1 MPPQKRDR
9 CRYCGVMLPAWR
21 PVAQRPEGAMPLSH
35 LSHDHPDRVG
45 PYIERIR
52 TEDIGT
58 VAAEAYEVIEE
69 WHEVS

>member
-1 MPPQKRDR
+1 
-9 CRYCGVMLPAWR
+9 
-21 PVAQRPEGAMPLSH
+21 MPLSH
-35 LSHDHPDRVG
+35 LSQDHRDRVG

-69 WHEVS
+69 WDDAS

>member
-1 MPPQKRDR
+1 M
-9 CRYCGVMLPAWR
+9 
-21 PVAQRPEGAMPLSH
+21 AQRPEGAMPLSC
-35 LSHDHPDRVG
+35 LSQDHPDQVG

-69 WHEVS
+69 WDEVS

>member
-1 MPPQKRDR
+1 M
-9 CRYCGVMLPAWR
+9 
-21 PVAQRPEGAMPLSH
+21 AQRPEGAMPLSH
-35 LSHDHPDRVG
+35 LSQDHRDRVG

-69 WHEVS
+69 WDDAS